1 MATGKGVPLGVRLVR
16 PVRAI
21 RAAHLPQGHAHVL
34 ARRRNTTLAPY
45 IVSPSQDPLRGSG
58 RSAHPK
64 SHAPHT
70 PCLVPDTLPNPW
82 TGATRARMGALTV
95 HKAQGATVDYL
106 HVNLDGCFAEGQAY
120 VAISRA
126 CARLG
131 FNPSV
136 TPLSPLIFIL
146 RRYLVFFILF
156 ERKHNRRRTGQ
167 L

>member
-1 MATGKGVPLGVRLVR
+1 MPRTRYPGPQVPL
-16 PVRAI
+16 A
-21 RAAHLPQGHAHVL
+21 L
-34 ARRRNTTLAPY
+34 A
-45 IVSPSQDPLRGSG
+45 
-58 RSAHPK
+58 
-64 SHAPHT
+64 
-70 PCLVPDTLPNPW
+70 W
-82 TGATRARMGALTV
+82 ALTV

-131 FNPSV
+131 FKPSV